1 MRHLRCSIRAQAM
14 MVNIHSR
21 KFLRCSRNR
30 WLRHSF
36 SPRSQQ
42 RLERD
47 MRKFVLAAVAAMAV
61 AAPTIAS
68 AQEFG
73 FRIGG
78 DRDYCRD
85 HYCGPRVRF
94 YEHDRGWHRG
104 WYHHDYDG
112 DRGVVIHRYHYD
124 YDD

>member
-1 MRHLRCSIRAQAM
+1 MGFAARAPYASHDGEHPFKKVPAMFQQLRALAF
-14 MVNIHSR
+14 V
-21 KFLRCSRNR
+21 
-30 WLRHSF
+30 

-42 RLERD
+42 RPERN
-47 MRKFVLAAVAAMAV
+47 MRKLVFAAVAAMAI

-68 AQEFG
+68 ATEFG

-78 DRDYCRD
+78 DRDYCGD
-85 HYCGPRVRF
+85 HYCGPRAGF

-112 DRGVVIHRYHYD
+112 DRGVVIHRYD

>member
-1 MRHLRCSIRAQAM
+1 
-14 MVNIHSR
+14 
-21 KFLRCSRNR
+21 
-30 WLRHSF
+30 
-36 SPRSQQ
+36 
-42 RLERD
+42 

-68 AQEFG
+68 AQG
-73 FRIGG
+73 FSVRIGG
-78 DRDYCRD
+78 DRGYCGDYA
-85 HYCGPRVRF
+85 CGPRVGV

-104 WYHHDYDG
+104 WYHRDYG

>member
-1 MRHLRCSIRAQAM
+1 
-14 MVNIHSR
+14 
-21 KFLRCSRNR
+21 
-30 WLRHSF
+30 
-36 SPRSQQ
+36 
-42 RLERD
+42 
-47 MRKFVLAAVAAMAV
+47 MRKFILAAVAAIAV

-68 AQEFG
+68 ATEFG

-78 DRDYCRD
+78 DRDYCDD
-85 HYCGPRVRF
+85 HYCGPRARF

-112 DRGVVIHRYHYD
+112 DRGVVIHRYD

>member
-1 MRHLRCSIRAQAM
+1 
-14 MVNIHSR
+14 
-21 KFLRCSRNR
+21 
-30 WLRHSF
+30 
-36 SPRSQQ
+36 
-42 RLERD
+42 
-47 MRKFVLAAVAAMAV
+47 MRKLILAAVAAMAV

-78 DRDYCRD
+78 DRDYYRD
-85 HYCGPRVRF
+85 RDYRGPRVEF
-94 YEHDRGWHRG
+94 YGHDRGWHRG

-124 YDD
+124 D

>member
-1 MRHLRCSIRAQAM
+1 
-14 MVNIHSR
+14 
-21 KFLRCSRNR
+21 
-30 WLRHSF
+30 
-36 SPRSQQ
+36 
-42 RLERD
+42 

-78 DRDYCRD
+78 DRGYCD
-85 HYCGPRVRF
+85 DCGPRAGF

-124 YDD
+124 D